1 MLWSLTCKY
10 VSVGATIRW
19 MTLQHNFSM
28 IDAFLFDSLFV
39 SLLCTV
45 FTLLCTVFTLN
56 VRILGE
62 VQPAELID
70 RGEKSDFFKSPK
82 KISKNDVSSVQE
94 NSKNVANASTAS
106 DIELVIFL
114 STIFPWPG
122 MDLPAA
128 RELKLCKSICLYSL
142 IYQKCTP
149 LTEFNLFKK

>member
-1 MLWSLTCKY
+1 
-10 VSVGATIRW
+10 

-28 IDAFLFDSLFV
+28 INAFLFDSVFV

-70 RGEKSDFFKSPK
+70 RGEKSDFFKSLK
-82 KISKNDVSSVQE
+82 KISKNGVSSVQE

-106 DIELVIFL
+106 DIEFVIFL
-114 STIFPWPG
+114 CTIFP
-122 MDLPAA
+122 
-128 RELKLCKSICLYSL
+128 
-142 IYQKCTP
+142 
-149 LTEFNLFKK
+149 

>member
-1 MLWSLTCKY
+1 MNDFAAQFFDVSRISLWFP
-10 VSVGATIRW
+10 VRFP
-19 MTLQHNFSM
+19 TLYF
-28 IDAFLFDSLFV
+28 ALY
-39 SLLCTV
+39 
-45 FTLLCTVFTLN
+45 FTLN

-128 RELKLCKSICLYSL
+128 RDVN
-142 IYQKCTP
+142 IYVIVFQMLP
-149 LTEFNLFKK
+149 FRGIAGPYWHVNAQFNQDTGGFPRRSQVH